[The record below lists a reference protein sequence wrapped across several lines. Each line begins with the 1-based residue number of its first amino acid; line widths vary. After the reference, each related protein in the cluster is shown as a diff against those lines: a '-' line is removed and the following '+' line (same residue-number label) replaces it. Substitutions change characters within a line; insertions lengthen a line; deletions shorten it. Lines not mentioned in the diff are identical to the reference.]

1 MNTLPALQA
10 RARPRPN
17 WGGRDPR
24 PRRFRSPVA
33 VTFFRAFLVSIVC
46 GLQLVRP
53 LDGAPVD
60 LAAIRARAEQ
70 GDAESVNELG
80 NAYAN
85 GTGVPQ
91 DFAEGLRLYQRAAA
105 RGVAAAQF
113 NLGMMHEL
121 GRGVPASAEKA
132 FEFYLKAAQQG
143 FAPAQFNVANMYA
156 NGVGVKADYFE
167 AVLWFRQAADRKIAE
182 AQYNLALAYEI
193 GRGVTKD
200 EVVAQRWYRAAAV
213 QGFARAQFNLGLML
227 EEGRG
232 SAVNHAEAIELY
244 RAAASQ
250 NFLPAQNNLGILLAE
265 RRTSTADVVEA
276 YTWLALAVENG
287 ANPAGRDIV
296 ARELS
301 PAQIAEAN
309 AAVVKRRGQLGLADR
324 SAPATPI
331 ALTPPPVKPSEVI
344 TAPPVG
350 PKALD
355 ETEGLKREINRLI
368 NAMDSLRA
376 EKSAVDQQLA
386 TVIRTGEVERE
397 KGSRQLNTAQSALT
411 ESRQALEV
419 LNAEIARLK
428 AAATTETPAE
438 QREQSALLTQLEKL
452 TREVATLRTEKADL
466 TSQLRA
472 LRAGVPGDGTIT
484 PDTRAFPLQELAAM
498 DRRIAKLLA
507 DNKRFQDFIKRS
519 AAEFSEFGKQL
530 RPPDDRPSPGEN
542 RAAAAIPPGR

>member
-91 DFAEGLRLYQRAAA
+91 DFAEGLRLYQRAAG

-182 AQYNLALAYEI
+182 AQYNLALA
-193 GRGVTKD
+193 
-200 EVVAQRWYRAAAV
+200 
-213 QGFARAQFNLGLML
+213 
-227 EEGRG
+227 
-232 SAVNHAEAIELY
+232 
-244 RAAASQ
+244 
-250 NFLPAQNNLGILLAE
+250 
-265 RRTSTADVVEA
+265 
-276 YTWLALAVENG
+276 
-287 ANPAGRDIV
+287 
-296 ARELS
+296 
-301 PAQIAEAN
+301 
-309 AAVVKRRGQLGLADR
+309 
-324 SAPATPI
+324 
-331 ALTPPPVKPSEVI
+331 
-344 TAPPVG
+344 
-350 PKALD
+350 
-355 ETEGLKREINRLI
+355 
-368 NAMDSLRA
+368 
-376 EKSAVDQQLA
+376 
-386 TVIRTGEVERE
+386 
-397 KGSRQLNTAQSALT
+397 
-411 ESRQALEV
+411 
-419 LNAEIARLK
+419 
-428 AAATTETPAE
+428 
-438 QREQSALLTQLEKL
+438 
-452 TREVATLRTEKADL
+452 
-466 TSQLRA
+466 
-472 LRAGVPGDGTIT
+472 
-484 PDTRAFPLQELAAM
+484 
-498 DRRIAKLLA
+498 
-507 DNKRFQDFIKRS
+507 
-519 AAEFSEFGKQL
+519 
-530 RPPDDRPSPGEN
+530 
-542 RAAAAIPPGR
+542 